1 MTTNFP
7 IMADVTRVDTVL
19 FGPVVPVDE
28 YLIPW
33 LPELWF
39 GILLFTL
46 GMYVFLDGFDFGIG
60 MLYGTRED
68 EAERDLLLSIFG
80 PVWDANEVWL
90 VAFGTVLFAAF
101 PPVYAS
107 LLSDHYL
114 LVFAIVFALILRGIT
129 PELREQRDE
138 PEWVRACDRGFVVGS
153 TLSPFFIGTLAGSW
167 VFGTGTIALPSV
179 LTGVAVVFLS
189 VASGAAY
196 VAMKTTDT
204 LREEMVRYGLYA
216 AAGYLLSVVVLLIT
230 VFLTDPLGVRETLLS
245 TPVLAVVLV
254 TVVFLGIGVVAATR
268 DALEV
273 TWWFY
278 ATGGVAFALITL
290 VAILLYPDLYPA
302 TGTTVRESIISPLA
316 LNVLTVVVIPVL
328 FLVLAYFRYL
338 YTVFSGPVEHEDG
351 YGTSD

>member
-1 MTTNFP
+1 MATTLP
-7 IMADVTRVDTVL
+7 ITAAVTRVDAAS

-28 YLIPW
+28 YLISG

-60 MLYGTRED
+60 MLYGTRDD
-68 EAERDLLLSIFG
+68 EAERDLLLAIFG

-114 LVFAIVFALILRGIT
+114 LVFAIVFALILRGVT
-129 PELREQRDE
+129 PELREQRDD
-138 PEWVRACDRGFVVGS
+138 PEWVRACDRGFVAGS
-153 TLSPFFIGTLAGSW
+153 TLSPLFIGTLAGSW
-167 VFGTGTIALPSV
+167 VFGTGTLALPSV
-179 LTGVAVVFLS
+179 LTGVAVVFFS

-196 VAMKTTDT
+196 VAMKTTGT
-204 LREEMVRYGLYA
+204 LRAEMVRYGLYA
-216 AAGYLLSVVVLLIT
+216 AGGYLLSVVLLLAT
-230 VFLTDPLGVRETLLS
+230 VFVTDPLGVRETLLS
-245 TPVLAVVLV
+245 TPVLAVVLA

-268 DALEV
+268 DALGIA
-273 TWWFY
+273 WWFT
-278 ATGGVAFALITL
+278 ATGGVAFALIAL
-290 VAILLYPDLYPA
+290 VAILLYPELYPA
-302 TGTTVRESIISPLA
+302 TGTTIRESIVSPLA

-338 YTVFSGPVEHEDG
+338 YTVFSGPVEHEKG